1 MTTLDITFDLGDQDL
16 DGHIGLEEQAEIQ
29 NQLAIVEAKIKK
41 LQAKQKALRAEAIDG
56 GFAYYLETIRNT
68 APSLTWWKEQHPKTW
83 MRYAKEG
90 TVRHFT
96 WK

>member
-41 LQAKQKALRAEAIDG
+41 LQAKQKALRAEAIEG

-90 TVRHFT
+90 KVKHFT

>member
-1 MTTLDITFDLGDQDL
+1 M
-16 DGHIGLEEQAEIQ
+16 EIQ
-29 NQLAIVEAKIKK
+29 DQLAVVDAKIKK
-41 LQAKQKALRAEAIDG
+41 LQAQQQILRAEAVEG
-56 GFAYYLETIRNT
+56 GFAYYVETIRNT

-90 TVRHFT
+90 KVKHFT